1 MKKCIV
7 KFFFNTS
14 SYFNLYHQ
22 EANTQKLVDL
32 LNPYSNYDIYLSEI
46 ALVEIYSAI
55 YKKVRTKELSDSQA
69 HDFIEVVKNDL
80 NNISIIIID
89 KLIINN
95 PQKLLSKYGKIG
107 LRTLDAIQLASII
120 SVKSIIDAAFTN
132 DLLLKEIFIKEGI
145 NCLI

>member
-1 MKKCIV
+1 
-7 KFFFNTS
+7 
-14 SYFNLYHQ
+14 
-22 EANTQKLVDL
+22 
-32 LNPYSNYDIYLSEI
+32 
-46 ALVEIYSAI
+46 VEIYSAI

>member
-1 MKKCIV
+1 M

-14 SYFNLYHQ
+14 SYFNLYSQ
-22 EANTQKLVDL
+22 EANTQKFVNL
-32 LNPYSNYDIYLSEI
+32 LNHYSNYDIYLSKI

-55 YKKVRTKELSDSQA
+55 YKKVCTKELSDSQA
-69 HDFIEVVKNDL
+69 NDFIEVVKNDL

-89 KLIINN
+89 KLILSNA
-95 PQKLLSKYGKIG
+95 QKLLSKYGKIG

-132 DLLLKEIFIKEGI
+132 DLLLKEILIKEGI